1 MKLTGLLHMT
11 LAYVVTLGVGWITL
25 LALGQSPIW
34 DMFWADIAA
43 TVAIFIF
50 SRLYK
55 NSSFYD
61 AYWSVIPPLIALYWA
76 LEATAIEATAIEA
89 TAIEATAVAV
99 DGTRAWLVIVLVW
112 LWGIRLTVNWATY
125 WPGLEHEDW
134 RYGPI
139 KTNAGKWNALADF
152 SAIHLFP
159 TVIVFVACLPIYA
172 AVAMDAR
179 PLNWLDYVA
188 AAVTA
193 LAIIIELLSD
203 IQLHRFLAHRKEGE
217 IMKTGLW
224 AYSRHPNYFGEWLF
238 WAGLALF
245 GIAAVPSAWW
255 WVLPGS
261 VAMLVMFL
269 VASIP
274 MIDKRSVERRPEYEA
289 HMARVSGF
297 VPWFPKTGA

>member
-1 MKLTGLLHMT
+1 M
-11 LAYVVTLGVGWITL
+11 TLGVGWITL

-61 AYWSVIPPLIALYWA
+61 AYWSVVPPLIALYWA
-76 LEATAIEATAIEA
+76 LEATAIEA

>member
-1 MKLTGLLHMT
+1 MT

-89 TAIEATAVAV
+89 TAVAV
-99 DGTRAWLVIVLVW
+99 DDTRAWLVIVLVW
-112 LWGIRLTVNWATY
+112 LWGIRLTINWATY

>member
-89 TAIEATAVAV
+89 TAVAI
-99 DGTRAWLVIVLVW
+99 DDTRAWLVVVLVW

-255 WVLPGS
+255 WVLPGAI
-261 VAMLVMFL
+261 AMLVMFL

>member
-1 MKLTGLLHMT
+1 MLLTMEAHVFCFLILEGQKKKMK
-11 LAYVVTLGVGWITL
+11 AYHL
-25 LALGQSPIW
+25 
-34 DMFWADIAA
+34 
-43 TVAIFIF
+43 
-50 SRLYK
+50 
-55 NSSFYD
+55 
-61 AYWSVIPPLIALYWA
+61 
-76 LEATAIEATAIEA
+76 
-89 TAIEATAVAV
+89 

-255 WVLPGS
+255 WVLPGAI
-261 VAMLVMFL
+261 AMLVMFL

>member
-1 MKLTGLLHMT
+1 MKLTGLLHIT
-11 LAYVVTLGVGWITL
+11 FAYIVTLGVAWG
-25 LALGQSPIW
+25 ALEVLDQSPLW
-34 DMFWADIAA
+34 NMFWADIAA
-43 TVAIFIF
+43 TVAIFVF

-61 AYWSVIPPLIALYWA
+61 AYWSVIPPLIALYWTMA
-76 LEATAIEATAIEA
+76 ATAQGI
-89 TAIEATAVAV
+89 
-99 DGTRAWLVIVLVW
+99 DMTRAWLVVILVW
-112 LWGIRLTVNWATY
+112 LWGVRLTANWATF

-159 TVIVFVACLPIYA
+159 TVIVFAACLPIYA

-179 PLNWLDYVA
+179 PLNALDYRA
-188 AAVTA
+188 AAVT
-193 LAIIIELLSD
+193 LIAILIELVSD
-203 IQLHRFLAHRKEGE
+203 IQLHRFLTHRKPGE

-224 AYSRHPNYFGEWLF
+224 ALSRHPNYFGEWLF

-245 GIAAVPSAWW
+245 GLAAVPSAWW
-255 WVLPGS
+255 WVLPGAI
-261 VAMLVMFL
+261 AMLVMFL

-274 MIDKRSVERRPEYEA
+274 MIDKRSVERRPEYQV
-289 HMARVSGF
+289 HTARVSGF
-297 VPWFPKTGA
+297 VPWFPKHSS

>member
-1 MKLTGLLHMT
+1 
-11 LAYVVTLGVGWITL
+11 
-25 LALGQSPIW
+25 
-34 DMFWADIAA
+34 MFWADIAA
-43 TVAIFIF
+43 TVAILVF

-61 AYWSVIPPLIALYWA
+61 AYWSVIPPLIALYWTMA
-76 LEATAIEATAIEA
+76 ATAQGI
-89 TAIEATAVAV
+89 
-99 DGTRAWLVIVLVW
+99 DMTRAWLVVILVW
-112 LWGIRLTVNWATY
+112 LWGVRLTANWATF

-159 TVIVFVACLPIYA
+159 TVIVFAACLPIYA

-179 PLNWLDYVA
+179 PLNALDYLA
-188 AAVTA
+188 AAVT
-193 LAIIIELLSD
+193 LIAILIELVSD
-203 IQLHRFLAHRKEGE
+203 IQLHRFLTHRKPGE

-224 AYSRHPNYFGEWLF
+224 ALSRHPNYFGEWLF

-245 GIAAVPSAWW
+245 GLAAVPSAWW
-255 WVLPGS
+255 WVLPGAI
-261 VAMLVMFL
+261 AMLVMFL

-274 MIDKRSVERRPEYEA
+274 MIDKRSVERRPEYQA

-297 VPWFPKTGA
+297 VPWFPKHSS

>member
-1 MKLTGLLHMT
+1 MT

-61 AYWSVIPPLIALYWA
+61 AYWSVVPPLIALYW
-76 LEATAIEATAIEA
+76 AIEATAIEA

-274 MIDKRSVERRPEYEA
+274 MIDKRSVERRPEYEV

>member
-1 MKLTGLLHMT
+1 MT

-61 AYWSVIPPLIALYWA
+61 AYWSVVPPLIALYWA
-76 LEATAIEATAIEA
+76 LEATAIEA

-255 WVLPGS
+255 WVLPGAI
-261 VAMLVMFL
+261 AMLVMFL

>member
-61 AYWSVIPPLIALYWA
+61 AYWSVVPPLIALYWA
-76 LEATAIEATAIEA
+76 LEATAIEA

-255 WVLPGS
+255 WVLPGAI
-261 VAMLVMFL
+261 AMLVMFL

>member
-1 MKLTGLLHMT
+1 MT

-61 AYWSVIPPLIALYWA
+61 AYWSVVPPLIALYWA
-76 LEATAIEATAIEA
+76 IEATAIEATAIEA

-112 LWGIRLTVNWATY
+112 LWGIRLTINWATY

-261 VAMLVMFL
+261 VAMLIMFL

>member
-61 AYWSVIPPLIALYWA
+61 AYWSVVPPLIALYW
-76 LEATAIEATAIEA
+76 AIEATAIEA

>member
-1 MKLTGLLHMT
+1 MKLTGLLHIT
-11 LAYVVTLGVGWITL
+11 FAYIVTLGIAWG
-25 LALGQSPIW
+25 ALEVLDQSPLW
-34 DMFWADIAA
+34 NMFWADIAA
-43 TVAIFIF
+43 TVAIFVF

-61 AYWSVIPPLIALYWA
+61 AYWSVIPPLIALYWTMA
-76 LEATAIEATAIEA
+76 ATAQGIDMA
-89 TAIEATAVAV
+89 
-99 DGTRAWLVIVLVW
+99 RAWLVVILVW
-112 LWGIRLTVNWATY
+112 LWGIRLTANWATF

-134 RYGPI
+134 RYAPI

-159 TVIVFVACLPIYA
+159 TVIVFAACLPIYA

-179 PLNWLDYVA
+179 PLNALDYLA
-188 AAVTA
+188 AAVT
-193 LAIIIELLSD
+193 LIAILIELASD
-203 IQLHRFLAHRKEGE
+203 IQLHRFLTHRKPDE

-224 AYSRHPNYFGEWLF
+224 ALSRHPNYFGEWLF

-245 GIAAVPSAWW
+245 GLAAAPSAWW
-255 WVLPGS
+255 WVLPGAI
-261 VAMLVMFL
+261 AMLVMFL

-274 MIDKRSVERRPEYEA
+274 MIDKRSVERRPEYQA

-297 VPWFPKTGA
+297 VPWFPKHSS

>member
-1 MKLTGLLHMT
+1 MKLTGLLHIT
-11 LAYVVTLGVGWITL
+11 FAYIVTLGVAWG
-25 LALGQSPIW
+25 ALEVLDQSPLW
-34 DMFWADIAA
+34 NMFWADIAA
-43 TVAIFIF
+43 TVAIFVF

-61 AYWSVIPPLIALYWA
+61 AYWSVIPPLIALYWTMA
-76 LEATAIEATAIEA
+76 ATAQGI
-89 TAIEATAVAV
+89 
-99 DGTRAWLVIVLVW
+99 DMTRAWLVVILVW
-112 LWGIRLTVNWATY
+112 LWGVRLTANWATF

-159 TVIVFVACLPIYA
+159 TVIVFAACLPIYA

-179 PLNWLDYVA
+179 PLNALDYLA
-188 AAVTA
+188 AAVT
-193 LAIIIELLSD
+193 LIAILIELVSD
-203 IQLHRFLAHRKEGE
+203 IQLHRFLTHRKSGE

-224 AYSRHPNYFGEWLF
+224 ALSRHPNYFGEWLF

-245 GIAAVPSAWW
+245 GLAAVPSAWF
-255 WVLPGS
+255 WVVPGAF
-261 VAMLVMFL
+261 AMLVMFL

-274 MIDKRSVERRPEYEA
+274 MIDKRSVERRPEYQA

-297 VPWFPKTGA
+297 VPWFPKHSS

>member
-1 MKLTGLLHMT
+1 MKLTGLLHIT
-11 LAYVVTLGVGWITL
+11 FAYIVTLGVAWG
-25 LALGQSPIW
+25 ALEVLDQSPLW
-34 DMFWADIAA
+34 NMFWADIAA
-43 TVAIFIF
+43 TVAIFVF

-61 AYWSVIPPLIALYWA
+61 AYWSVIPPLIALYWTMA
-76 LEATAIEATAIEA
+76 ATAQGI
-89 TAIEATAVAV
+89 
-99 DGTRAWLVIVLVW
+99 DMTRAWLVVILVW
-112 LWGIRLTVNWATY
+112 LWGVRLTANWATF

-159 TVIVFVACLPIYA
+159 TVIVFAACLPIYA

-179 PLNWLDYVA
+179 PLNVLDYLA
-188 AAVTA
+188 AAVT
-193 LAIIIELLSD
+193 LIAILIELVSD
-203 IQLHRFLAHRKEGE
+203 IQLHRFLTHRKPGE

-224 AYSRHPNYFGEWLF
+224 ALSRHPNYFGEWLF

-245 GIAAVPSAWW
+245 GLAAVPSAWW
-255 WVLPGS
+255 WVLPGAI
-261 VAMLVMFL
+261 AMLVMFL

-274 MIDKRSVERRPEYEA
+274 MIDKRSVERRPEYQA

-297 VPWFPKTGA
+297 VPWFPKHSS

>member
-1 MKLTGLLHMT
+1 MKLTGLLHIT
-11 LAYVVTLGVGWITL
+11 FAYIVTLGVAWG
-25 LALGQSPIW
+25 ALEVLDQSPLW
-34 DMFWADIAA
+34 NMFWADIAA
-43 TVAIFIF
+43 TVAIFVF

-61 AYWSVIPPLIALYWA
+61 AYWSVIPPLIALYWTMA
-76 LEATAIEATAIEA
+76 ATAQGI
-89 TAIEATAVAV
+89 
-99 DGTRAWLVIVLVW
+99 DMTRAWLVVILVW
-112 LWGIRLTVNWATY
+112 LWGVRLTANWATF

-134 RYGPI
+134 RYAPI

-159 TVIVFVACLPIYA
+159 TVIVFAACLPIYA

-179 PLNWLDYVA
+179 PLNALDYLA
-188 AAVTA
+188 AAVT
-193 LAIIIELLSD
+193 LIAILIELASD
-203 IQLHRFLAHRKEGE
+203 IQLHRFLTHRKPDE

-224 AYSRHPNYFGEWLF
+224 ALSRHPNYFGEWLF

-245 GIAAVPSAWW
+245 GLAAVPSAWF
-255 WVLPGS
+255 WVVPGA

-274 MIDKRSVERRPEYEA
+274 MIDKRSVERRPEYQA

-297 VPWFPKTGA
+297 VPWFPKHSS

>member
-76 LEATAIEATAIEA
+76 LEATAIEATA
-89 TAIEATAVAV
+89 VAV

-112 LWGIRLTVNWATY
+112 LWGIRLTINWATY

-255 WVLPGS
+255 WVLPGAI
-261 VAMLVMFL
+261 AMLVMFL

>member
-89 TAIEATAVAV
+89 TAVAV

-139 KTNAGKWNALADF
+139 KTNACKWNALADF

-255 WVLPGS
+255 WVLPGAI
-261 VAMLVMFL
+261 AMLVMFL

>member
-61 AYWSVIPPLIALYWA
+61 AYWSVVPPLIALYW
-76 LEATAIEATAIEA
+76 AIEATAIEA

-152 SAIHLFP
+152 AAIHLFP

-179 PLNWLDYVA
+179 PLNWLDYAA

-261 VAMLVMFL
+261 VAMLIMFL

>member
-1 MKLTGLLHMT
+1 MT

-25 LALGQSPIW
+25 IALGQSPIW

-61 AYWSVIPPLIALYWA
+61 AYWSVVPPLIALYWA
-76 LEATAIEATAIEA
+76 LEATAIEATA
-89 TAIEATAVAV
+89 VAV
-99 DGTRAWLVIVLVW
+99 DDTRAWLVIVLVW

-255 WVLPGS
+255 WVLPGAI
-261 VAMLVMFL
+261 AMLVMFL

>member
-1 MKLTGLLHMT
+1 MKLRGLTHVTFAYIVTIGVAWAT
-11 LAYVVTLGVGWITL
+11 LEG
-25 LALGQSPIW
+25 LGQSPIW

-43 TVAIFIF
+43 TIAIFVF

-76 LEATAIEATAIEA
+76 LEATASGI
-89 TAIEATAVAV
+89 
-99 DGTRAWLVIVLVW
+99 DSTRVWLVVALVW
-112 LWGIRLTVNWATY
+112 LWGIRLTANWATF

-134 RYGPI
+134 RYAPI
-139 KTNAGKWNALADF
+139 KEGAGKLDVLADF

-159 TVIVFVACLPIYA
+159 TVIVFVSCLPIYA
-172 AVAMDAR
+172 AVAMDAQ

-193 LAIIIELLSD
+193 IAILIELLAD
-203 IQLHRFLAHRKEGE
+203 IQLHRFLSHRKEGE

-245 GIAAVPSAWW
+245 GVAAVPASWW
-255 WVLPGS
+255 WTVPGS
-261 VAMLVMFL
+261 IAMLVMFL
-269 VASIP
+269 AASIP
-274 MIDKRSVERRPEYEA
+274 MIDKRSLQRRPEYSE
-289 HMARVSGF
+289 HMKRVSGF
-297 VPWFPKTGA
+297 LPWRPKQVK

>member
-43 TVAIFIF
+43 TIAIFIF

-76 LEATAIEATAIEA
+76 LEATAIEA

-255 WVLPGS
+255 WVSPGS

>member
-1 MKLTGLLHMT
+1 MT

-61 AYWSVIPPLIALYWA
+61 AYWSVVPPLIALYWA
-76 LEATAIEATAIEA
+76 LEATAIEA

-152 SAIHLFP
+152 AAIHLFP

-179 PLNWLDYVA
+179 PLNWLDYAA

>member
-76 LEATAIEATAIEA
+76 LEATAIEA

-261 VAMLVMFL
+261 VAMLIMFL

>member
-89 TAIEATAVAV
+89 TAVAV
-99 DGTRAWLVIVLVW
+99 DDTRAWLVIVLVW

-152 SAIHLFP
+152 AAIHLFP

-261 VAMLVMFL
+261 VAMLIMFL

-274 MIDKRSVERRPEYEA
+274 MIDKRSVERRPEYGE
-289 HMARVSGF
+289 HMKRVSGF
-297 VPWFPKTGA
+297 VPLPTKSQ

>member
-1 MKLTGLLHMT
+1 MT

-61 AYWSVIPPLIALYWA
+61 AYWSVVPPLIALYW
-76 LEATAIEATAIEA
+76 AIEATAIEA

-255 WVLPGS
+255 WVSPGS

>member
-1 MKLTGLLHMT
+1 MKLTGLLHIT
-11 LAYVVTLGVGWITL
+11 FAYIVTLGVAWG
-25 LALGQSPIW
+25 ALEVLDQSPLW
-34 DMFWADIAA
+34 NMFWADIAA
-43 TVAIFIF
+43 TVAIFVF

-61 AYWSVIPPLIALYWA
+61 AYWSVIPPLIALYWTMA
-76 LEATAIEATAIEA
+76 ATAQGI
-89 TAIEATAVAV
+89 
-99 DGTRAWLVIVLVW
+99 DMTRAWLVVILVW
-112 LWGIRLTVNWATY
+112 LWGVRLTANWATF

-159 TVIVFVACLPIYA
+159 TVIVFAACLPIYA

-179 PLNWLDYVA
+179 PLNALDYLA
-188 AAVTA
+188 AAVT
-193 LAIIIELLSD
+193 LIAILIELVSD
-203 IQLHRFLAHRKEGE
+203 IQLHRFLTHRKSGE

-224 AYSRHPNYFGEWLF
+224 ALSRHPNYFGEWLF

-245 GIAAVPSAWW
+245 GLAAVPSAWW
-255 WVLPGS
+255 WVLPGAI
-261 VAMLVMFL
+261 AMLVMFL

-274 MIDKRSVERRPEYEA
+274 MIDKRSVERRPEYQA

-297 VPWFPKTGA
+297 VPWFPKHSS

>member
-76 LEATAIEATAIEA
+76 LEATAIEA

-261 VAMLVMFL
+261 VAMLIMFL

-297 VPWFPKTGA
+297 APWFPKTGA

>member
-1 MKLTGLLHMT
+1 MKLTGLLHIT
-11 LAYVVTLGVGWITL
+11 FAYIVTLGVAWG
-25 LALGQSPIW
+25 ALEVLDQSPLW
-34 DMFWADIAA
+34 NMFWADIAA
-43 TVAIFIF
+43 TVAIFVF

-61 AYWSVIPPLIALYWA
+61 AYWSVIPPLIALYWTMA
-76 LEATAIEATAIEA
+76 ATAQGI
-89 TAIEATAVAV
+89 
-99 DGTRAWLVIVLVW
+99 DMTRAWLVVILVW
-112 LWGIRLTVNWATY
+112 LWGVRLTANWATF

-134 RYGPI
+134 RYAPI

-159 TVIVFVACLPIYA
+159 TVIVFAACLPIYA

-179 PLNWLDYVA
+179 PLNTLDYLA
-188 AAVTA
+188 AAVT
-193 LAIIIELLSD
+193 LIAILIELVSD
-203 IQLHRFLAHRKEGE
+203 IQLHRFLTHRKPGE

-224 AYSRHPNYFGEWLF
+224 ALSRHPNYFGEWLF

-245 GIAAVPSAWW
+245 GLAAVPSAWW
-255 WVLPGS
+255 WVLPGAI
-261 VAMLVMFL
+261 AMLVMFL

-274 MIDKRSVERRPEYEA
+274 MIDKRSVERRPEYQA

-297 VPWFPKTGA
+297 VPWFPKHSS

>member
-1 MKLTGLLHMT
+1 MT

-89 TAIEATAVAV
+89 TAVAV
-99 DGTRAWLVIVLVW
+99 DDTRAWLVIVLVW
-112 LWGIRLTVNWATY
+112 LWGIRLTINWATY

-159 TVIVFVACLPIYA
+159 TVIVFVACLPIYV

-261 VAMLVMFL
+261 VAMLIMFL